1 MKKAMPKIPMPAD
14 MDKQAKRKFREM
26 AEACDPDVDQELLA
40 NYARTYS
47 ILVSLRAERAKQ
59 EAAGVFSTM
68 VAGRDSTQTLNPL
81 IVGENRTIAALNRML
96 KGLGL
101 TPSKESSG
109 RVTILPT
116 PPPPGFPPDAKEPR
130 WGWTLEQALCSGREP
145 SPTESEADRR
155 RKANEKLLARND
167 WRAYETDFDGGDKRG
182 K

>member
-1 MKKAMPKIPMPAD
+1 MKRVFLKIPMPPD
-14 MDKQAKRKFREM
+14 LDKQAKRKFREM
-26 AEACDPDVDQELLA
+26 AQACDPDVDQELLA

-101 TPSKESSG
+101 ASQEANSG
-109 RVTILPT
+109 RPRLPQPT
-116 PPPPGFPPDAKEPR
+116 PPPPGFPRDAVEPKY
-130 WGWTLEQALCSGREP
+130 GWPIEIALCKGRLNQTAE
-145 SPTESEADRR
+145 EIAE
-155 RKANEKLLARND
+155 EKLRDEWLAKHR
-167 WRAYETDFDGGDKRG
+167 RG
-182 K
+182 Q